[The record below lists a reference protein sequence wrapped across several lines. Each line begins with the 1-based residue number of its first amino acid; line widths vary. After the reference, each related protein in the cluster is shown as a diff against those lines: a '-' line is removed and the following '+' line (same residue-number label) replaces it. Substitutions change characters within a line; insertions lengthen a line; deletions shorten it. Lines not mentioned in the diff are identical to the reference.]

1 MATTQKKHDL
11 NELNQI
17 YTDAEAC
24 DAEIFAEMRSN
35 LLLIAGEHYNRKQSS
50 YFKRIRESKELSD
63 QQKLRLTKN
72 HIQKIHKSYVNNILT
87 TAPGVGF
94 LPKNEKELHDQKV
107 AEMHHSVWQDGKERY
122 QLDEQIDDW
131 GDDFVGVGEVATKI
145 FYDAQGG
152 KILGHQHATDDETGE
167 LLYDEE
173 GQPQLGDPVF
183 EGEFI
188 FEELYGFNLLRD
200 PAAKLMRKSPYL
212 IVRKMV
218 DTKKLSEKYPD
229 AKGKISESA
238 DRTIVVFDAA
248 KNGYRKSNN
257 EVLVREFFF
266 RSCAQYPRGYYY
278 IATQEVILADG
289 ELPGGIFPIVVQPME
304 KVQTT
309 PRGRSVLKTARPY
322 QIEINRGASKLAEHQ
337 ITLGDDKILIQ
348 NGTSLSAGSV
358 LPGIRGLN
366 YTGKEPIVMQGRD
379 GSQFLANIQAQIA
392 EMYSVLNV
400 AEDSEPSA
408 QGQIDPYAMLFRS
421 ASQKKKFQR
430 YIKRFERFLI
440 QVAKTYIQL
449 AKIHLPDNALI
460 MAVGKTE
467 QVNIPE
473 FKQMSDMW
481 CEVKVDAQSDDI
493 ETRMG
498 KQLVLNHMIQFAGS
512 QLKPEDLGKL
522 MREMPYANFENS
534 FADLTLDFDSA
545 NNIILALD
553 RGEQPMGSMYDD
565 KQYMVKRLVSRKR
578 LADFRFLPPVVQQN
592 YDKMIKQ
599 YENAIAMEVQQA
611 QAAKD
616 GFIPTGGYMVV
627 CDIYVQDP
635 ANPANTRRARIPYEA
650 IQWLIQRLE
659 TQGSTLQSLEAM
671 NHGALS
677 QMSQMMLAKNQG
689 QPMPMAAQGPRPPA
703 GAPQT
708 IAPSRPPL
716 SQPPGSYPASP
727 ASHGPMP
734 GGPPQ
739 RP

>member
-1 MATTQKKHDL
+1 MAEPAKKHSLD
-11 NELNQI
+11 ELEQLF
-17 YTDAEAC
+17 TEAESC

-35 LLLIAGEHYNRKQSS
+35 LLLIAGEHYNRKQSA
-50 YFKRIRESKELSD
+50 YFKRIRESKDLSD

-94 LPKNEKELHDQKV
+94 MPKNEKELHDQKV
-107 AEMHHSVWQDGKERY
+107 AEIHHSVWQDAKERY

-131 GDDFVGVGEVATKI
+131 ADDFCGVGEVATKI
-145 FYDAQGG
+145 FYDASGG
-152 KILGHQHATDDETGE
+152 KILGHRQAT
-167 LLYDEE
+167 DEE
-173 GQPQLGDPVF
+173 GTLLFNEVGEPELGDPVF
-183 EGEFI
+183 EGEFV
-188 FEELYGFNLLRD
+188 FEPIYGFNLLRA
-200 PAAKLMRKSPYL
+200 PEAKLMRKSPYL
-212 IVRKMV
+212 ILRKMA
-218 DTKKLSEKYPD
+218 DKKWLIEKYPE
-229 AKGKISESA
+229 AKGKITESA
-238 DRTIVVFDAA
+238 DRTVVVFDAS
-248 KNGYRKSNN
+248 KSGYRKSNN
-257 EVLVREFFF
+257 EAMVREFFF
-266 RSCAQYPRGYYY
+266 RPCAMYPRGYYF
-278 IATQEVILADG
+278 ITTKEVILSEG
-289 ELPGGIFPIVVQPME
+289 ELPGGVFPIICQPME

-366 YTGKEPIVMQGRD
+366 YTGKEPIIMPGRD
-379 GSQFLANIQAQIA
+379 GSQFLANIQAQIT

-449 AKIHLPDNALI
+449 AKIHLPDDALI
-460 MAVGKTE
+460 QVIGKKE

-473 FKQMSDMW
+473 FKMSNDIS
-481 CEVKVDAQSDDI
+481 CDVKVDAESDDI

-522 MREMPYANFENS
+522 MREMPYANFEGS
-534 FADLTLDFDSA
+534 FSDLTLDFDSA

-565 KQYMVKRLVSRKR
+565 KQYMVKRLVSRTR
-578 LADFRFLPPVVQQN
+578 QADFRFLPPVVQQN
-592 YDKMIKQ
+592 YSKMIQQ
-599 YENAIAMEVQQA
+599 YENAITMEQQQI

-635 ANPANTRRARIPYEA
+635 ANPANTRRARIPYES

-659 TQGSTLQSLEAM
+659 TQGSSLQQLESM
-671 NHGALS
+671 NQGALA
-677 QMSQMMLAKNQG
+677 QMSQMMVANKQG
-689 QPMPMAAQGPRPPA
+689 IPPQGAAPGQRPPMQQ
-703 GAPQT
+703 PQ
-708 IAPSRPPL
+708 RPPI
-716 SQPPGSYPASP
+716 SQPPSAPPMMAQG
-727 ASHGPMP
+727 HGPMP